1 MNKKLKIGT
10 SLFALGLLGILTLL
24 TVSFSFDSLPK
35 QIIQR
40 FSAQEIK
47 FLILINPTIFLL
59 IATIVGT
66 IFYDKVGLSV
76 PTISSILKLDE
87 PKISF
92 LEQIKY
98 GVSLGLISG
107 ILLTVIG
114 IIFKSSIPQE
124 FLQIADKF
132 KPTILARFGYGGI
145 TEELLMR
152 YGFMTLV
159 IWVIFKITRKL
170 NDPTYWI
177 GIVLAALL
185 FAVGH
190 FPVVFSSVKNPTI
203 SLLTYVL
210 TGNTIG
216 GVFFGWLYWKK
227 GLEAAFIGHIFA
239 HVAMLMGEQV
249 I

>member
-107 ILLTVIG
+107 ILLTIIG

-132 KPTILARFGYGGI
+132 KPTIL
-145 TEELLMR
+145 
-152 YGFMTLV
+152 
-159 IWVIFKITRKL
+159 
-170 NDPTYWI
+170 I
-177 GIVLAALL
+177 GI
-185 FAVGH
+185 
-190 FPVVFSSVKNPTI
+190 
-203 SLLTYVL
+203 
-210 TGNTIG
+210 
-216 GVFFGWLYWKK
+216 
-227 GLEAAFIGHIFA
+227 IF
-239 HVAMLMGEQV
+239 HQ

>member
-1 MNKKLKIGT
+1 M
-10 SLFALGLLGILTLL
+10 TLL
-24 TVSFSFDSLPK
+24 S
-35 QIIQR
+35 
-40 FSAQEIK
+40 
-47 FLILINPTIFLL
+47 
-59 IATIVGT
+59 
-66 IFYDKVGLSV
+66 
-76 PTISSILKLDE
+76 
-87 PKISF
+87 
-92 LEQIKY
+92 
-98 GVSLGLISG
+98 
-107 ILLTVIG
+107 
-114 IIFKSSIPQE
+114 
-124 FLQIADKF
+124 
-132 KPTILARFGYGGI
+132 
-145 TEELLMR
+145 
-152 YGFMTLV
+152 
-159 IWVIFKITRKL
+159 
-170 NDPTYWI
+170 WI